1 MDFIQVGFFSCR
13 AYREFFNKKNIK
25 QFLNFQQ
32 KFPNAVFIFVDFELL
47 KTGNYGIQCFRIN
60 KSLMDIVDKLG
71 IEEQQ
76 QNLSTKFITEEKF
89 FKNLIFTLAEDVY
102 SVFSSVANDETI
114 TRHDS
119 KNEEVKENFLAYG
132 LKNNLLIRVN
142 ELNKLSEKFIQEQKK
157 YINYYKIKKQY
168 GKTKESE
175 FFELLNKKGNEL
187 ANLDKL
193 DMPIYS
199 KNILNMNE
207 RIKTITD
214 KMNVKNSFSVNI

>member
-1 MDFIQVGFFSCR
+1 MDFIQVGFFFCK
-13 AYREFFNKKNIK
+13 AYIEYFNKKNLK
-25 QFLNFQQ
+25 EFLNFQQ
-32 KFPNAVFIFVDFELL
+32 KFPNAVFIFVDFELI

-60 KSLMDIVDKLG
+60 KSLMDISDKLG
-71 IEEQQ
+71 IEEEQ
-76 QNLSTKFITEEKF
+76 QNLSSKFIPEEKF
-89 FKNLIFTLAEDVY
+89 FKNLSFTLSEDVY
-102 SVFSSVANDETI
+102 SVFSSVANDEAI
-114 TRHDS
+114 THSDS
-119 KNEEVKENFLAYG
+119 KNEEVKDNFLAYN
-132 LKNNLLIRVN
+132 LKNNLFIRMN
-142 ELNKLSEKFIQEQKK
+142 ELNKLSQKFIQEQKK

>member
-1 MDFIQVGFFSCR
+1 
-13 AYREFFNKKNIK
+13 
-25 QFLNFQQ
+25 
-32 KFPNAVFIFVDFELL
+32 
-47 KTGNYGIQCFRIN
+47 
-60 KSLMDIVDKLG
+60 MDIVDKIG
-71 IEEQQ
+71 IEEEQKDI
-76 QNLSTKFITEEKF
+76 SSKFIPEDKF
-89 FKNLIFTLAEDVY
+89 FKNLSFTLIEDVY
-102 SVFSSVANDETI
+102 SVFSSVSND
-114 TRHDS
+114 DS
-119 KNEEVKENFLAYG
+119 FKPLDHKDEERKENSLAYG
-132 LKNNLLIRVN
+132 LKNNLFVRIN
-142 ELNKLSEKFIQEQKK
+142 ELNKMSEKFIQEQKK